1 MRLKLIEKYVKIRK
15 KKQKWRVVMK
25 EEIPQFLKMLI
36 IKQYG
41 EELANRILD
50 GYLKQKKVTLRVNN
64 IKASVEEM
72 EKKLE
77 KNFWKNSI
85 YIRF

>member
-1 MRLKLIEKYVKIRK
+1 MKLIEKYVKIRK

-25 EEIPQFLKMLI
+25 EKIPQFLKMLI
-36 IKQYG
+36 IKKYG

-77 KNFWKNSI
+77 KNNIVFKEVEW
-85 YIRF
+85 

>member
-1 MRLKLIEKYVKIRK
+1 MKLIEKYVKIRK

-25 EEIPQFLKMLI
+25 EKIPQFLKMLI

-77 KNFWKNSI
+77 T
-85 YIRF
+85 IRRFYLKKRE